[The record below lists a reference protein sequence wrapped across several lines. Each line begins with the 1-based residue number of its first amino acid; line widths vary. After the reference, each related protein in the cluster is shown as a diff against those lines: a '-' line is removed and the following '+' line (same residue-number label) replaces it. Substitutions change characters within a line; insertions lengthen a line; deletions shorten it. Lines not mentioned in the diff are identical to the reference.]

1 MESFLQFTEPF
12 CQAMLE
18 ATGSWIFCA
27 QGMWIYNKATIKF
40 AAAVFISGIQQHGHE
55 FYNET
60 IVLVK
65 ETL

>member
-1 MESFLQFTEPF
+1 MDFFVLKV
-12 CQAMLE
+12 C
-18 ATGSWIFCA
+18 G
-27 QGMWIYNKATIKF
+27 YNKATIKF
-40 AAAVFISGIQQHGHE
+40 AAAVFISGIQQHRHE